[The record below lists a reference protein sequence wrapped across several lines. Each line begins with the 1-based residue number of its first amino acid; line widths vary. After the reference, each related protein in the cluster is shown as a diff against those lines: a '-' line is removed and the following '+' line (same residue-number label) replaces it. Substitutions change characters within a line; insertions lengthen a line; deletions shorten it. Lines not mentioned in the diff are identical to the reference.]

1 VSARSWVKL
10 YIEILDDPK
19 MGRLAHNLWRR
30 LIELIL
36 LAGRTGND
44 GALPPV
50 EEMAWTLR
58 LSRDRLLEDLHSLA
72 EIGEVHE
79 AQPGSWIVTNF
90 AKRQSP
96 VPLEERVRMSRLR
109 NAAVTKRYI
118 SDNVDAAG
126 DSSSTS
132 ASESDSDSVSFS
144 DSGSVSDSASESKSD
159 SGTQPENSLRLPR
172 SPAEALAHPD
182 LQVFLAAT
190 GGRVP
195 AMEQYRVVIETVR
208 LLRTGKRLDD
218 AALAAYLE
226 PFWRAWTGRRRR
238 DGKPYDRGNIS
249 WLTEWAVNGAMP
261 GNTPAESPADVIR
274 SVARRKK

>member
-1 VSARSWVKL
+1 VRSWVKL

-19 MGRLAHNLWRR
+19 MGRLAHHHWRR
-30 LIELIL
+30 VIELIL

-58 LSRDRLLEDLHSLA
+58 LSPDRMLEDLHSLA
-72 EIGEVHE
+72 EVGVVHE
-79 AQPGSWIVTNF
+79 AQPGTWIVTNF
-90 AKRQSP
+90 ARRQSP
-96 VPLEERVRMSRLR
+96 VPLEERVRMSKLR
-109 NAAVTKRYI
+109 KAAVTKRYQ
-118 SDNVDAAG
+118 SGNVDAAA
-126 DSSSTS
+126 DSTSTS
-132 ASESDSDSVSFS
+132 ASESDSDSDSVS
-144 DSGSVSDSASESKSD
+144 DSGSVSDSASESGSD
-159 SGTQPENSLRLPR
+159 SGTQPENSLRLPG

-195 AMEQYRVVIETVR
+195 AMEQYRIVIETVR

-218 AALAAYLE
+218 AGLAAYLE
-226 PFWRAWTGRRRR
+226 PFWRAWTSRRRR

-249 WLTEWAVNGAMP
+249 WLTEWAVNGALP
-261 GNTPAESPADVIR
+261 STAPAETSADVIR

>member
-1 VSARSWVKL
+1 VRSWVKL

-30 LIELIL
+30 VIELIL

-72 EIGEVHE
+72 EVGVVHE
-79 AQPGSWIVTNF
+79 AQPGTWIVTNF
-90 AKRQSP
+90 ASRQSP

-109 NAAVTKRYI
+109 KAAVTKRYI
-118 SDNVDAAG
+118 SDNVDAAA

-132 ASESDSDSVSFS
+132 ASESDSDSVSVSDS

-159 SGTQPENSLRLPR
+159 SGSKPEDSLRLPR

-218 AALAAYLE
+218 AGLAAYLE
-226 PFWRAWTGRRRR
+226 PFWRAWTSRRRR

-261 GNTPAESPADVIR
+261 GTTPAETPADVIR